1 MVNNEKDRSGR
12 GNPEEKLILIVDDDE
27 SVWDLHNYIVSKEGF
42 RVEKAADGKEAVEK
56 ARLLCPA
63 LIILDLM
70 LPKAG
75 GFEVLRELQ
84 EGDTSGIPIVLVSGR
99 HMDRSTFE
107 MLKRESNVKE
117 FLEKPVKAPVLTAL
131 LHTMLN
137 TCPSM
142 RVLR

>member
-70 LPKAG
+70 LPKRN
-75 GFEVLRELQ
+75 GFA
-84 EGDTSGIPIVLVSGR
+84 I
-99 HMDRSTFE
+99 
-107 MLKRESNVKE
+107 
-117 FLEKPVKAPVLTAL
+117 LEEIKKNPDIASIPVLILSNLGQKGDQDRAL
-131 LHTMLN
+131 ALGAKEYLVKVNH
-137 TCPSM
+137 SM
-142 RVLR
+142 QEVVDKAKSYLL